1 MVRKV
6 FAIAKNVL
14 INTFRDK
21 GALIWLIIMPIVWT
35 ALIGSMSSPK
45 SGENLIPISIMNYD
59 KGAYGNKFEEF
70 LIEEKD
76 IQIVKASSEDDLV
89 KKVMDTEIFVGLVIP
104 ENFTEN
110 LINDIPSQV
119 KLVKSEKSSSYFIE
133 ELVKKNAKRISI
145 DAQAS
150 NFSLE
155 KIRTFISIT
164 KGAKSEIWER
174 AFKTADS
181 SFKPE
186 PSIKVDFKMLSVDE
200 SKQSLVMGMNLSS
213 PGFAVMFVMMGVFFA
228 GAAMVNERR
237 LGTLDRLLT
246 TPTGKLA
253 IMSGEMLG
261 FFLLALVQFSI
272 LILFGQFALGVNWGS
287 SPIGVLLIVVS
298 FSLAVTGLGTL
309 LAVFVKTSA
318 QAGAFAVL
326 ISMVTS
332 MIGGSWWPI
341 EIAPKFMQSVAKFTP
356 QYWAV
361 NGLTKLITRGFGI
374 SSILT
379 NFGILMGIAVISLM
393 LSVVL
398 FNFGD

>member
-200 SKQSLVMGMNLSS
+200 NKQSLVMGMNLSS